1 MAMPED
7 LRFDME
13 PQVTA
18 GDAMAGRDGRPE

>member
-7 LRFDME
+7 LRFDIE

-18 GDAMAGRDGRPE
+18 DHAMAGHDRRPE